1 MRTRLVRC
9 AAGLLFLGGLALAVP
24 DARGQGTQP
33 DRPTPPPGPHEEKKL
48 LPGGSGTTQP
58 GEQGTQEGMSDR
70 SGKMDTQGNS
80 GKMRKHK
87 SAHPARKS
95 KDVRE
100 AQMKLKDSGFDPGP
114 IDGMLGRRTGKAL
127 RDYQQSHNLKATGRL
142 DSKTKQML
150 MASKENMP
158 QSTMPGE
165 SAPKSMPGE
174 SAPSGSTPGRGS
186 SSSGSS
192 GPYPSGSP
200 GSSSEPIPGKS

>member
-1 MRTRLVRC
+1 MRTRLMTC

-33 DRPTPPPGPHEEKKL
+33 DRPTPPPGPQEERKL
-48 LPGGSGTTQP
+48 LPGASGTTQP
-58 GEQGTQEGMSDR
+58 GEQGTQQGMSDR

-80 GKMRKHK
+80 GKMGKHK

-114 IDGMLGRRTGKAL
+114 IDGILGRRTGKAL
-127 RDYQQSHNLKATGRL
+127 RDFQESHNLKATGRL

-158 QSTMPGE
+158 PSTTSGE

-174 SAPSGSTPGRGS
+174 STPSGSTPGTGS
-186 SSSGSS
+186 SS
-192 GPYPSGSP
+192 YPSGSP
-200 GSSSEPIPGKS
+200 GSPSQPTPGKS